1 MVIVWFRLAMPL
13 LFMLVPRLLPRI
25 IRVLRL
31 VWRLTFDKRV
41 NIILRALV
49 PLALIYVLSP
59 LDLLPDMKAPFGIA
73 RIDDLIVFG
82 LAVLLLTKL
91 APQHVIDEHLGK
103 PQVSDRPED
112 KDPDKVVDGSSRLI
126 DDD

>member
-1 MVIVWFRLAMPL
+1 MFRLAMPL
-13 LFMLVPRLLPRI
+13 LFMLGPRLLPPV
-25 IRVLRL
+25 IRLLRL

-49 PLALIYVLSP
+49 PFAIIYGISP
-59 LDLLPDMKAPFGIA
+59 LDLLPDMKAPFGIG
-73 RIDDLIVFG
+73 RFDDLVVLG
-82 LAVLLLTKL
+82 MAVLLLTKL
-91 APQHVIDEHLGK
+91 APQHVVDEHMGK
-103 PQVSDRPED
+103 PRVSDRPED

>member
-1 MVIVWFRLAMPL
+1 MPV
-13 LFMLVPRLLPRI
+13 LFMVVPRLLPRI
-25 IRVLRL
+25 IRLIRL

-49 PLALIYVLSP
+49 PLAIVYFVLPPGLIHDKLPVVGYWDDVLI
-59 LDLLPDMKAPFGIA
+59 L
-73 RIDDLIVFG
+73 G
-82 LAVLLLTKL
+82 LAVILLTKL
-91 APQHVIDEHLGK
+91 APQHVVDEHSGK

-112 KDPDKVVDGSSRLI
+112 KDPDKVVDGSSHLI

>member
-1 MVIVWFRLAMPL
+1 MIIVWFRLAMPL

-25 IRVLRL
+25 IRLLRL

-49 PLALIYVLSP
+49 PLAIVYGVSP
-59 LDLLPDMKAPFGIA
+59 LDLVPDKIGLIGRF
-73 RIDDLIVFG
+73 DDLIILG

-91 APQHVIDEHLGK
+91 APQHVVDEHLGK
-103 PQVSDRPED
+103 PRISDRPED